1 MPMSQLDEIKKQ
13 RFQFIH
19 QLWEI
24 TGGDQSKRVLVRQIS
39 EKLNLDENDAR
50 VIIQY
55 LHGEEL
61 LEITSHGFNVP
72 TYLDASIY
80 IKHKGVLEVEQA
92 LSTPESPTPHFPA
105 SVVNYINVG
114 TMTNSNISQASS
126 GSDQTITISPEV
138 KQNLGELV
146 TALNKFLKSQELQQE
161 QRDELRSDVSTI
173 KSQMD
178 SPKPKVGIL
187 TESLSSAK
195 TILQSASTLAVTVAP
210 VVAQI
215 STVLGM
221 IR

>member
-1 MPMSQLDEIKKQ
+1 MPLSQLDEIKKQ

-19 QLWEI
+19 QLWRV
-24 TGGDQSKRVLVRQIS
+24 TGGDQSKRVLVRQVS
-39 EKLNLDENDAR
+39 EKLNLTENDAR
-50 VIIQY
+50 VIVQY

-72 TYLDASIY
+72 TYLDASLY
-80 IKHKGVLEVEQA
+80 IKHKGILEVEQA
-92 LSTPESPTPHFPA
+92 ISTPESPTPHFPP

-114 TMTNSNISQASS
+114 TMTNSNIAQASS
-126 GSDQTITISPEV
+126 DSNQTITINPEA
-138 KQNLGELV
+138 KHNLGEIV
-146 TALNKFLKSQELQQE
+146 TVLNKFLENQELRQE
-161 QRDELRSDVSTI
+161 QRDELRSDISAI
-173 KSQMD
+173 KSQID

-195 TILQSASTLAVTVAP
+195 TILESASTLAVTVAP